1 MVYVL
6 APFTRIVNEL
16 SKLPGIGPRSAQ
28 RLAMYLLKSPP
39 TQNLDLAEAIATLHE
54 RITLCP
60 QCFNLAEGGA
70 RCTICTDGHRESA
83 VLCVVEDPLDVMA
96 MERAGEFH
104 GRYHVLG
111 GVIAPLE
118 GRYPDDLKIPELLRR
133 CSTEGITE
141 VILATNTTLEGDA
154 TALYVAEQLR
164 SLSIRVTRIA
174 KGMPMGGDLDYAD
187 QSTLIQALRGRREL
201 PS

>member
-6 APFTRIVNEL
+6 APFTRIVHEL
-16 SKLPGIGPRSAQ
+16 GKLPGIGPRSAQ
-28 RLAMYLLKSPP
+28 RLAMYFLRCPP
-39 TQNLDLAEAIATLHE
+39 EQVAELAEALVTLHE

-60 QCFNLAEGGA
+60 QCFNLAESGA
-70 RCTICTDGHRESA
+70 LCSICADPRRAEA
-83 VLCVVEDPLDVMA
+83 ILCVVEDPLDVMA
-96 MERAGEFH
+96 MERAGEFE
-104 GRYHVLG
+104 GRYHVLH

-118 GRYPDDLKIPELLRR
+118 GRYPDSLKIPELLTR
-133 CSTEGITE
+133 CQEGAIRE
-141 VILATNTTLEGDA
+141 VILATNTTVEGDA

-164 SLSIRVTRIA
+164 PLGITVTRLA

-201 PS
+201 GA

>member
-28 RLAMYLLKSPP
+28 RLAMYLLRAPQQ
-39 TQNLDLAEAIATLHE
+39 QNHELAEAIATLQL

-70 RCTICTDGHRESA
+70 LCQICLDDRREA
-83 VLCVVEDPLDVMA
+83 GVLCVVEDPLDVMA
-96 MERAGEFH
+96 MERAGEYR

-118 GRYPDDLKIPELLRR
+118 GRYPETLKIPELLTRTQR
-133 CSTEGITE
+133 EGITE

-164 SLSIRVTRIA
+164 PLGVRVTRIA

-201 PS
+201 SS